1 MTFHTVPQRTID
13 LTIVNSGLCEKLRV
27 KMEAALK
34 IVEDIEDTADHLDR
48 TGYHASAAQLIAK
61 SQYRY
66 DEYYRLRDCYETE
79 ALRFRNA
86 ELRLNREV
94 KFSKV

>member
-1 MTFHTVPQRTID
+1 MTYHTVPQHVID
-13 LTIVNSGLCEKLRV
+13 STVVNSGLCEKLRV

-48 TGYHASAAQLIAK
+48 TGYHASASQLIAK

-66 DEYYRLRDCYETE
+66 DEYHRLRECYEAE

-86 ELRLNREV
+86 EMRLNREV
-94 KFSKV
+94 KFSKA